1 MRICVLNPSYEGSAS
16 PFKGHDPV
24 CNPARHAPQ
33 HEYTRLMLH
42 KATVGRQLREHA
54 RGFDLFVNLCDGS
67 WDEDRPGI
75 DVAQVLELLD
85 LPFTGATSRFW
96 EPSREAMK
104 RTCRYLDIGTPD
116 WRFASTPDAI
126 VAAGEALRFPLIVK
140 HPSSYGSIGMT
151 KDSRVTTPAALLAE
165 GRRFLATF
173 GEVLIEEFVEGREFT
188 VLVSEDPDG
197 DPHAYLPVECRFP
210 PGETFKHFD
219 LKWVDFAGIAWV
231 PVVDDALAARLCDA
245 TSQMFS
251 GLGGTGY
258 GRADV
263 RVADDGGLFMLE
275 MNPQPGVFYPEGEYG
290 SADTILSFDEG
301 GHAAFFDRIA
311 RAALARHARNK
322 KAFVIRDNG
331 HGGFGM
337 FAARDLAAGDV
348 IDPWEARPQRLVSR
362 RHASTWTGRMR
373 DWFERYAWPIGEDVF
388 AIWAEDPLDWRP
400 IDHGCDPNSWLD
412 GLDLVARRPI
422 RHGDPITCD
431 YGTFCGDEMAP
442 FDCSCGAAACRKN
455 IRGSDWRLPAIA
467 AFGEHVSPFVA
478 AQRRRLR

>member
-33 HEYTRLMLH
+33 HDYTQLMVQ
-42 KATVGRQLREHA
+42 KAIAGRQIRDHA
-54 RGFDLFVNLCDGS
+54 HDVDLFVNLCDGA

-75 DVAQVLELLD
+75 DVVRVLELLE
-85 LPFTGATSRFW
+85 LPFTGATSNFY
-96 EPSREAMK
+96 EPSRESMK
-104 RTCRYLDIGTPD
+104 RACRYQDISTPA
-116 WRFASTPDAI
+116 WRFASTPEQI
-126 VAAGEALRFPLIVK
+126 ERAGEVLRYPLIIK

-151 KDSRVTTPAALLAE
+151 KDSRVTSAAALRDE
-165 GRRFLATF
+165 GLRFLARF
-173 GEVLIEEFVEGREFT
+173 GEVLIEEFIEGREFT

-197 DPHAYLPVECRFP
+197 DPHAYRPVECSFP

-219 LKWVDFAGIAWV
+219 LKWVDFAGIAWA
-231 PVVDDALAARLCDA
+231 PVADEALAARLCDA
-245 TSQMFS
+245 TSRMFS

-258 GRADV
+258 GRADI
-263 RVADDGGLFMLE
+263 RVDRDGQLFVLE

-290 SADTILSFDEG
+290 SADTILGLDPG

-311 RAALARHARNK
+311 RAALVRHTRTR
-322 KAFVIRDNG
+322 KAFTIRDNG

-337 FAARDLAAGDV
+337 FAARDLAAGEV

-362 RHASTWTGRMR
+362 KHAAAWTGRMR

-388 AIWAEDPLDWRP
+388 AIWAEDPMDWRP
-400 IDHGCDPNSWLD
+400 IDHGCDPNAWVD

-422 RHGDPITCD
+422 ARGDAITCD

-442 FDCSCGAAACRKN
+442 FTCSCGASACRGQ
-455 IRGSDWRLPAIA
+455 IRGSDWRLPAMA
-467 AFGEHVSPFVA
+467 TYGEHVSPFVA
-478 AQRRRLR
+478 AQRRRIS